1 MNRPVRATD
10 LISNGFCNDSATRER
25 ARDATFSASCSSPE
39 TSVCDPTVGEA
50 IYVHESD
57 GTLHPRVSSFR
68 VRTQSGL
75 FVVPGNF
82 IRNTVRLLC
91 ESDAPLNQEACG
103 SFDGKIGFLRFI
115 LLCKANE

>member
-25 ARDATFSASCSSPE
+25 ARDATFSASCSLSE
-39 TSVCDPTVGEA
+39 ASVCDPSVGEA

-57 GTLHPRVSSFR
+57 GTLHPRVLSFR

-75 FVVPGNF
+75 FVVTGNF
-82 IRNTVRLLC
+82 IRKYSASVVRIGC
-91 ESDAPLNQEACG
+91 TAEPG
-103 SFDGKIGFLRFI
+103 SLWDLRRKDRI
-115 LLCKANE
+115 LAIYPTM